1 MKEYSLGVDIGG
13 TFTDIVLLRAD
24 GALFS
29 RKLLSTPGDYS
40 LAIEEGVADLMRGAG
55 VGGDEIGQLAH
66 GTTVATN
73 AIIERRGAVA
83 ALITTRGFR
92 DVLELGRFRSP
103 RLYDLKFRKPDPLVE
118 RRLRFEVTERID
130 ANGNILQSLDDT
142 ELAAIADAIEKQD
155 VQAVAV
161 CFINSHVNPANE
173 QAALCYLSA
182 RLPRVSISASIQLVP
197 QIGEYER
204 TSTTVVNAYLRP
216 VVEHYVTSLSAR
228 LGRLKIDTPLMIMQ
242 SSGGVL
248 PGPLVAQKP
257 IFIIESGPA
266 AGALGAQRLGTH
278 LALGDLIVFDMGG
291 TTAKACIVQNNQLT
305 LAPDTEVG
313 GTAALGARMI
323 KGAGFIVQVPTID
336 IAEVGAGGGS
346 IATIDAGGGMLVG
359 PRSAGAEPGPVCY
372 DRGGAQPT
380 VTDANLLLGYLNPV
394 SLVGGDLKLNY
405 AKAEAAVAALG
416 AQLDLSP
423 TETAYGIHLIA
434 NANMMR
440 ALQAVTSERGRD
452 PAQFSL
458 FAIGGNGGVHAA
470 NLAESL
476 NVERIIVPP
485 VAGLF
490 SALGMLFADVEHQFI
505 TSFFRR
511 MDSVEAA
518 DVNNALDGLARE
530 AERLLIAEGYAA
542 AAKREV
548 VVYADVKYVGQT
560 APLSIRFPAY
570 PVTAAMI
577 LGLRDVYGDLHQQTY
592 GYRSDREPL
601 QFVSLKVVGRG
612 IPDASRVPE
621 RVSRSHERIAQ
632 TGSRR
637 AYFGAES
644 GWLDTRLMPRVA
656 LGAATV
662 CGPLIVEEYD
672 TTTVVRPG
680 WSARLDAW
688 NNMHI
693 ERLQEGRA

>member
-173 QAALCYLSA
+173 QAALHYLSA

-257 IFIIESGPA
+257 I
-266 AGALGAQRLGTH
+266 
-278 LALGDLIVFDMGG
+278 
-291 TTAKACIVQNNQLT
+291 
-305 LAPDTEVG
+305 
-313 GTAALGARMI
+313 
-323 KGAGFIVQVPTID
+323 
-336 IAEVGAGGGS
+336 
-346 IATIDAGGGMLVG
+346 
-359 PRSAGAEPGPVCY
+359 
-372 DRGGAQPT
+372 
-380 VTDANLLLGYLNPV
+380 
-394 SLVGGDLKLNY
+394 
-405 AKAEAAVAALG
+405 
-416 AQLDLSP
+416 
-423 TETAYGIHLIA
+423 
-434 NANMMR
+434 
-440 ALQAVTSERGRD
+440 
-452 PAQFSL
+452 
-458 FAIGGNGGVHAA
+458 
-470 NLAESL
+470 
-476 NVERIIVPP
+476 
-485 VAGLF
+485 
-490 SALGMLFADVEHQFI
+490 
-505 TSFFRR
+505 
-511 MDSVEAA
+511 
-518 DVNNALDGLARE
+518 
-530 AERLLIAEGYAA
+530 
-542 AAKREV
+542 
-548 VVYADVKYVGQT
+548 
-560 APLSIRFPAY
+560 
-570 PVTAAMI
+570 
-577 LGLRDVYGDLHQQTY
+577 
-592 GYRSDREPL
+592 
-601 QFVSLKVVGRG
+601 
-612 IPDASRVPE
+612 
-621 RVSRSHERIAQ
+621 
-632 TGSRR
+632 
-637 AYFGAES
+637 
-644 GWLDTRLMPRVA
+644 
-656 LGAATV
+656 
-662 CGPLIVEEYD
+662 
-672 TTTVVRPG
+672 
-680 WSARLDAW
+680 
-688 NNMHI
+688 
-693 ERLQEGRA
+693 